1 MRWLSFSCLVH
12 PHRNMNYMQCLRS
25 DCSDFIQ
32 ENFAI
37 QAKAYMYKDNLK
49 LYIFKIYNLNL
60 QLYYNLKLYIKTKY
74 LIYYSQSLTWILF
87 KKTLQFRLKHIC
99 MLQNFKLYIF
109 KIYNLNLQ
117 LYYNLKLY
125 IKTKYLIYY
134 SQSLTW
140 HTLPHIFL
148 WLPFSS
154 CRSHLISM

>member
-1 MRWLSFSCLVH
+1 
-12 PHRNMNYMQCLRS
+12 MQCLRS

-74 LIYYSQSLTWILF
+74 LIYYSQSLTW
-87 KKTLQFRLKHIC
+87 
-99 MLQNFKLYIF
+99 
-109 KIYNLNLQ
+109 
-117 LYYNLKLY
+117 
-125 IKTKYLIYY
+125 
-134 SQSLTW
+134 
-140 HTLPHIFL
+140 HTVPHIFL